1 MPDWVIWVILASL
14 LAAGEVAASFTFILG
29 PVALAALVTAPVA
42 ALGAPIT
49 VQLVV
54 FIIASI
60 ATLALL
66 RPIARRHLRTPP
78 RIRTGT
84 AALIGERAVVLD
96 RVDADSGQ
104 VKLGGE
110 VWTARPYDEDDVYEP
125 GTRVEVVQIQG
136 ATALVQE

>member
-1 MPDWVIWVILASL
+1 MPDWVIWVILAAV

-29 PVALAALVTAPVA
+29 PIALAALVPALVA
-42 ALGAPIT
+42 AVGAPMEAQIAS
-49 VQLVV
+49 
-54 FIIASI
+54 FIVASI
-60 ATLALL
+60 ASLL
-66 RPIARRHLRTPP
+66 LIRPIARRHLRTPA

-96 RVDADSGQ
+96 RVDADHGQ
-104 VKLGGE
+104 VKIGGE

-125 GTRVEVVQIQG
+125 GVRVEVVKIQG

>member
-1 MPDWVIWVILASL
+1 MPDWGIWVIAAAL
-14 LAAGEVAASFTFILG
+14 LAAGEVAASFTFVLG
-29 PVALAALVTAPVA
+29 PVALAALVAALVA
-42 ALGAPIT
+42 AVGASSEI
-49 VQLVV
+49 QLTV
-54 FIIASI
+54 FIVAAV

-66 RPIARRHLRTPP
+66 RPIARRHLHTPP

-84 AALIGERAVVLD
+84 AALIGMRAVVLD

-104 VKLGGE
+104 VKIGGE

-125 GTRVEVVQIQG
+125 GARVEVIKIQG